1 VTLISRPRDRLFKLA
16 KVTGLKLQGDGKK
29 GKRVDALAKSSG
41 KMAEKGVKN
50 VKSKQGQWKASLPT
64 PKG

>member
-1 VTLISRPRDRLFKLA
+1 LA